1 MSTRTS
7 PLKRVLPDDP
17 NNPTDDHD
25 CRGWRDRCRRLRQ
38 EVRQR
43 VDRVDRQDRRGDD
56 VATTIVLV
64 ERVGI
69 DDAPDWD
76 HRTGSVTD
84 HDPECD
90 HRQGC
95 RSDDRRRVRGV
106 ERVGCA
112 DQSGGVESG
121 TLAVVTDPKLG
132 AILTDGNGHVV
143 YLFTVDTATASAC
156 GGSCVTTWPPLVGT
170 PKAGTGLDATKL
182 GTLKRSDGSVQVT
195 YGGHPLY
202 EHAKDAPGA
211 ATGEGANGNWFAISP
226 AGTKA

>member
-1 MSTRTS
+1 MTLPTATS
-7 PLKRVLPDDP
+7 ARAAS
-17 NNPTDDHD
+17 PTTI
-25 CRGWRDRCRRLRQ
+25 RN
-38 EVRQR
+38 
-43 VDRVDRQDRRGDD
+43 
-56 VATTIVLV
+56 ATTVKGAAVTTIAASAASSASV
-64 ERVGI
+64 
-69 DDAPDWD
+69 AP
-76 HRTGSVTD
+76 TKV
-84 HDPECD
+84 
-90 HRQGC
+90 
-95 RSDDRRRVRGV
+95 GV
-106 ERVGCA
+106 EP
-112 DQSGGVESG
+112 G

-156 GGSCVTTWPPLVGT
+156 GGTCVTTWPPLVGT